1 MEFTRSESIG
11 SFVANDYR
19 TASVFQKYGIDFC
32 CKGGKTIDEVCES
45 KKINP
50 GQLLTELAD
59 VSGQSYSQVTDFK
72 SWPLDLLADYIEKKH
87 HRYILQTT
95 PSLKQFLDKLCKVHG
110 SNHPELFIIKEEFNA
125 SADELAAHMKKEELI
140 LFPAIRK
147 MINFGNRN
155 EQIEKPDIDIIQ
167 DTIKVMMEEHNTEG
181 ERFRKISELSNNY
194 NPPEDACT
202 TYNVT
207 FSLLKE
213 FEEDLHLHIHLE
225 NNILFPKAIE
235 TENNLFIEMNGK
247 VVS

>member
-110 SNHPELFIIKEEFNA
+110 SNHPELFIIK
-125 SADELAAHMKKEELI
+125 
-140 LFPAIRK
+140 
-147 MINFGNRN
+147 
-155 EQIEKPDIDIIQ
+155 
-167 DTIKVMMEEHNTEG
+167 
-181 ERFRKISELSNNY
+181 
-194 NPPEDACT
+194 
-202 TYNVT
+202 
-207 FSLLKE
+207 
-213 FEEDLHLHIHLE
+213 
-225 NNILFPKAIE
+225 
-235 TENNLFIEMNGK
+235 
-247 VVS
+247 